1 MKLRAAYMRPLQGDG
16 VLAVHL
22 PGKSPGGI
30 NPSPTTYSPKKS

>member
-22 PGKSPGGI
+22 PGKSPGALLFTHH
-30 NPSPTTYSPKKS
+30 SS